1 LRRSNEFT
9 GSSNSKRH
17 PSGSRAVLENAR
29 AARRKGCIGSGL
41 HKWDVSYILYKMTRL
56 STSQARSQFADVLD
70 RVAFKGERV
79 VIERRGKVLGAV
91 VSADDLAIL
100 EQVRALE
107 DEMDSAAVRRARREK
122 GRIPWETI
130 KRDLGLR

>member
-1 LRRSNEFT
+1 MH
-9 GSSNSKRH
+9 KR
-17 PSGSRAVLENAR
+17 V
-29 AARRKGCIGSGL
+29 C
-41 HKWDVSYILYKMTRL
+41 SYILYKMTRL
-56 STSQARSQFADVLD
+56 STSQARAQFADVLE

-91 VSADDLAIL
+91 VSAEDLAVL
-100 EQVRALE
+100 EQIRALE
-107 DEMDSAAVRRARREK
+107 DETDTAAVRRARREK